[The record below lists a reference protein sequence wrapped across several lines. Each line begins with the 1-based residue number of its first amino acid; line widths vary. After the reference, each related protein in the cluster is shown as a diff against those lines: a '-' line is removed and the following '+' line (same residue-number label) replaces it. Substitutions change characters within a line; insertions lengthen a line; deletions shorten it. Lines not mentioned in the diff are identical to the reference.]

1 MLQPDWLNYTCYL
14 FYEDGGVLVRS
25 KTACGCKQN
34 EKRYKPV
41 VFISFERL
49 ADLKQRIRSFA
60 LDLYT

>member
-1 MLQPDWLNYTCYL
+1 MI
-14 FYEDGGVLVRS
+14 DGGVLERS

-34 EKRYKPV
+34 EKRYEPV

-49 ADLKQRIRSFA
+49 ADLKKRIRSFA